1 MALAGRTRV
10 GDMQL
15 PLKIPYDLML
25 TKWSSI
31 LNPLLSNPINQ
42 VSILRDVALTTGET
56 KIPHLLGR
64 PQRGWFIVDIDAGV
78 TIYRSKPLESL
89 FLYLTSSADAN
100 VNIGV
105 F

>member
-1 MALAGRTRV
+1 MN
-10 GDMQL
+10 L

-25 TKWSSI
+25 TKWSGI
-31 LNPLLSNPINQ
+31 LNPIIGSPINQ
-42 VSILRDVALTTGET
+42 VSILKEISLTAGEV

-64 PQRGWFIVDIDAGV
+64 MQRGWFIVDIDAAATV
-78 TIYRSKPLESL
+78 YRSQPLESL
-89 FLYLTSSADAN
+89 FLYLTSDAAAT